1 MLEVKNVDAGYGST
15 VILQD
20 ISLHVEPGEVV
31 TIVGANGAGKTT
43 LLRTISGLV
52 KPRIGSITFEGKDIT
67 KLEAHD
73 TVDRGITL
81 IPEGRQLFPD
91 MTVRDNLL
99 MGAYCRHAR
108 DYQDDTLHEVLEL
121 FPRLRE
127 RLDQHASSLS
137 GGEQQMVAIARGM
150 MARPKILMFDEP
162 SLGLA
167 PIIVS
172 QVFEVIA
179 QVAATGT
186 TVLIVE
192 QNVFHTLKAADRGY
206 VLENGR
212 MVLSDDADALLQNDH
227 VRQAYLGI

>member
-1 MLEVKNVDAGYGST
+1 MLEVSQIDAGYGST

-20 ISLHVEPGEVV
+20 VSLRVDPGEVV

-52 KPRIGSITFEGKDIT
+52 TPRTGGITFEGEDIT
-67 KLEAHD
+67 KLSAHE

-91 MTVRDNLL
+91 MTVRENLL
-99 MGAYCRHAR
+99 MGAYRRHAR
-108 DYQDDTLHEVLEL
+108 DRQSTTLDEVLGL
-121 FPRLRE
+121 FPRLGE

-150 MARPKILMFDEP
+150 MARPKLLMFDEP

-167 PIIVS
+167 PIIVA
-172 QVFEVIA
+172 QVFEVIG

-212 MVLSDDADALLQNDH
+212 MVLTDDAEALLKNDH
-227 VRQAYLGI
+227 IRQAYLGI